1 MAVEILKNTC
11 QMKKFTDF
19 KNHPV
24 YDLHN
29 SFNKAGDKLY
39 ISKTLLEPNQF
50 MRWRNLFIS
59 AVVCALLPNQLL
71 NLSMTSLETW

>member
-50 MRWRNLFIS
+50 MR
-59 AVVCALLPNQLL
+59 
-71 NLSMTSLETW
+71 